1 MQNALA
7 AGFNLLSGRL
17 SGQPSL
23 VGVNLYVTQRCNLRC
38 TYCSSPLRRTPELT
52 TVQWRTILDE
62 LAELGC
68 KRCTILGGEP
78 LLRADLAEIIAHA
91 RSRGVRCVLTS
102 NGLLVPRRIDA
113 LRGLDTLIL
122 SLDAPGPSNDAV
134 RGEGVFDAVQ
144 AALVAARAAGLRV
157 KLNAVLSAPTAP
169 HLDELLAF
177 VEQHDLHL
185 TVNVVRSGAP
195 DLWKDAA
202 TIKDDDAAISALCTR
217 LAALARSNPRL
228 LFSPTAYAYSAA
240 WGDYSRDRYEA
251 HELSA
256 DDPRL
261 RRGPRCQA
269 GRAYLSIDADGT
281 VFPCVVTHSRIS
293 GGNAVRDGVAAAWRA
308 MHGHACVACHTTC
321 LVEQN
326 YLHSLHPSVL
336 VHFARRH
343 LTRFA

>member
-1 MQNALA
+1 
-7 AGFNLLSGRL
+7 
-17 SGQPSL
+17 
-23 VGVNLYVTQRCNLRC
+23 VV
-38 TYCSSPLRRTPELT
+38 
-52 TVQWRTILDE
+52 
-62 LAELGC
+62 
-68 KRCTILGGEP
+68 
-78 LLRADLAEIIAHA
+78 
-91 RSRGVRCVLTS
+91 TS

-157 KLNAVLSAPTAP
+157 KLNAVLSAPFAASRRA
-169 HLDELLAF
+169 LAF

-185 TVNVVRSGAP
+185 TVNVVQPAPPICATPPRSR
-195 DLWKDAA
+195 
-202 TIKDDDAAISALCTR
+202 TCDAAISAPAR
-217 LAALARSNPRL
+217 PAALARSNPGPVL
-228 LFSPTAYAYSAA
+228 PTAAYSAA
-240 WGDYSRDRYEA
+240 WATKPRPPR
-251 HELSA
+251 SA
-256 DDPRL
+256 RAVGDDPRL